1 MRCFSPSGIHEE
13 GSSASYQ
20 QVTLDHRAAAGAL
33 DLDTLKLYLC
43 ERFTWSV
50 CSQLINVMFSPNTVS
65 KQKTQ
70 FI

>member
-1 MRCFSPSGIHEE
+1 MRRSLHLGIHEE

-33 DLDTLKLYLC
+33 ALDTLNLYLR

-50 CSQLINVMFSPNTVS
+50 CSQLIDVIFSPNTVP